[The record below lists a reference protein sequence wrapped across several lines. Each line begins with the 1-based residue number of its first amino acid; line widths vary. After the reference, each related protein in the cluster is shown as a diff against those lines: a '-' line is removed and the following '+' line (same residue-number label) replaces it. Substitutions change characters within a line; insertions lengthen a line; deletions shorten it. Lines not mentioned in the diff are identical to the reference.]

1 MTLSSPNVCEGPL
14 ACMAMS
20 FWRNAHT
27 ARHPVQQFASIAQA
41 HLWGLA
47 TSPAASERIRQAAY
61 THLVVIGAIE
71 PGIMEEVG

>member
-1 MTLSSPNVCEGPL
+1 MSNGYLLTSAYWVNAKAAREAQRPL
-14 ACMAMS
+14 E
-20 FWRNAHT
+20 
-27 ARHPVQQFASIAQA
+27 AQA
-41 HLWGLA
+41 MLWGLA